1 MAIDPNSTSAEIERD
16 DLPSVALLE
25 SALWKGLLEARDAQE
40 MARAWLPLQCQFIKG
55 AKLAVVVLEGA
66 KPNSFAPAAHWP
78 DENPA
83 RLPRLLEVAEIAMRE
98 KRGVARTAAAG
109 SGAEATG
116 ETRIAAPIIFADE
129 VKGAVA
135 LTLGGRAQDD
145 QRLAMRQLQWGM
157 NWLVDLMGR
166 RLLEEQG
173 ALLRRSRTA
182 LDLVATALDHEGFEK
197 AALAVVTQLAVR
209 MRCVRVSLGV
219 RRGRTSVVKVIS
231 HSAQFGRHMNLI
243 ALLGAAMDEAL
254 DQRSMILHP
263 APADHLIA
271 TSAHADLSIAQ
282 KGGQV
287 LTIPLLVTDEFAG
300 ALTFERAP
308 GEDFEPGAIAL
319 LEAATAILAPVL
331 MEKRA
336 NDRWLIVKTGESLAR
351 QLARIF
357 GPGHLVRKLVLA
369 GAIAGAAFLTLAEN
383 TYRVSATAQ
392 IEGQVRRAIVA
403 PYDGFTK
410 EAMARA
416 GDTVAEGDLLATL
429 EDREL
434 LLERL
439 KWVTERQQRMFEY
452 DKALAARQPAAINVI
467 RSQIDQAQAQ
477 IKLLDE
483 QLTRVQLRA
492 PIAGLLV
499 SGDLSQM
506 IGAAVQRGQV
516 LFEISPLDSYRVILD
531 VDERDVG
538 VIEAGQAGQLLV
550 SALPHEPMA
559 FVIDKV
565 TPIAETRAGLNVFR
579 VEGMVQEST
588 TRLRPGMEGVGKI
601 EIGTRKQAWIW
612 FHPLLDWLRI
622 WSWRWMG

>member
-1 MAIDPNSTSAEIERD
+1 MAIDQNSAPVETQKG

-25 SALWKGLLEARDAQE
+25 SALWKSLLEALEPQA

-55 AKLAVVVLEGA
+55 ASYAIVVLAGA
-66 KPNSFAPAAHWP
+66 KANSFTPAAHWP
-78 DENPA
+78 EEIPG
-83 RLPRLLEVAEIAMRE
+83 RLPRLLEIAEIAMRE
-98 KRGVARTAAAG
+98 KRGVARTAARG
-109 SGAEATG
+109 SGADATG
-116 ETRIAAPIIFADE
+116 ETRIALPIIFVDE

-135 LTLGGRAQDD
+135 LTLGGRAPDD
-145 QRLAMRQLQWGM
+145 PRLAMRQLQWGM

-166 RLLEEQG
+166 RLLDEQNT
-173 ALLRRSRTA
+173 LLGRSRTA

-197 AALAVVTQLAVR
+197 AAIAVVTQLAVQT
-209 MRCVRVSLGV
+209 RCVRVSLGF
-219 RRGRTSVVKVIS
+219 RRGRTSVVNVIS
-231 HSAQFGRHMNLI
+231 HSAQFGRQMNLI

-254 DQRSMILHP
+254 DQRCMILHP
-263 APADHLIA
+263 APADQLIA
-271 TSAHADLSIAQ
+271 TSAHAELSSAQ
-282 KGGQV
+282 KDGQV
-287 LTIPLLVTDEFAG
+287 LTIPLLVADQFVG
-300 ALTFERAP
+300 ALTFERAA
-308 GEDFEPGAIAL
+308 GDEFEPGDIDL
-319 LEAATAILAPVL
+319 LEAATAIVAPVL
-331 MEKRA
+331 VEKRA
-336 NDRWLIVKTGESLAR
+336 NDRWLIFKIGESIAR
-351 QLARIF
+351 QLERIF
-357 GPGHLVRKLVLA
+357 GPGHLTRKLILAAALA
-369 GAIAGAAFLTLAEN
+369 GAGFLTFAET

-392 IEGQVRRAIVA
+392 IEGLVRRAIVA

-416 GDTVAEGDLLATL
+416 GDTVSEGDMLATL
-429 EDREL
+429 EDREM

-439 KWVTERQQRMFEY
+439 KWVTERQQRLFEY

-483 QLTRVQLRA
+483 QLLRVQLRA

-516 LFEISPLDSYRVILD
+516 LFEISPLDQYRVILD
-531 VDERDVG
+531 VDEREVG
-538 VIEAGQAGQLLV
+538 VIETGQTGQLVV
-550 SALPHEPMA
+550 SALPHETRA

-565 TPIAETRAGLNVFR
+565 TPIAEARGGLNVFR
-579 VEGMVQEST
+579 VEGTVKESSP
-588 TRLRPGMEGVGKI
+588 RLRPGMEGVGKI